1 MIFAFHF
8 IRKFTER
15 QFHKQYISDALQETS
30 ESEGSVNESEQGN
43 ESIEQDDNDDTVDD
57 TRKSEKESVPRK
69 KKVGKQM
76 ITVS

>member
-1 MIFAFHF
+1 M
-8 IRKFTER
+8 
-15 QFHKQYISDALQETS
+15 QETS

-57 TRKSEKESVPRK
+57 TRKSEEESVPRK